1 MRKTLVAL
9 VRNNRAVA
17 AVEMALVLPIMMA
30 LLFGVFELGNYFMT
44 EHVVVKS
51 VRDGARFAARRP
63 INPDYT
69 GCTPSNDLIEA
80 TRNVTRTGQI
90 GSDGTPRFAS
100 WDDPESIDV
109 TATCDSSWSGA
120 DKGIYVTSTMGT
132 PLVTVRATVPYV
144 PLFAQLGLAN
154 VTLSLNAQSEAAVT
168 GI

>member
-1 MRKTLVAL
+1 MRRPLTAL
-9 VRNNRAVA
+9 ANSNRATA
-17 AVEMALVLPIMMA
+17 SVEMALSLPIMLG
-30 LLFGVFELGNYFMT
+30 LLFGAFELGNYFMT
-44 EHVVVKS
+44 EHVVVKA

-63 INPDYT
+63 IDPDYA
-69 GCTPSNDLIEA
+69 GCTASNDLIEA

-109 TATCDSSWSGA
+109 SATCDNTWSGA

-144 PLFAQLGLAN
+144 PLFAQMGLAD
-154 VTLSLNAQSEAAVT
+154 VTLSLNAESEAAVT